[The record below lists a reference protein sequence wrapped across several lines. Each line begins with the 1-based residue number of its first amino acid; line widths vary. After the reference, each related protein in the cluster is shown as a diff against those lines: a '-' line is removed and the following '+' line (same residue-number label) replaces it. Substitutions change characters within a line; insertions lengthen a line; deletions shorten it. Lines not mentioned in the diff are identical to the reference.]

1 MTAAET
7 TREQG
12 MWPDAETIDD
22 AVQARLVRLGGQRL
36 QRRMIEAF
44 LTHTSARAEAI
55 AAAGISGDLQAM
67 EVAAHSL
74 KSSAGNLGAERLRHL
89 CGALEGAASQGH
101 GADVERLTQP
111 TLEAYQAA
119 CTQLRAIQATIG
131 GTP

>member
-1 MTAAET
+1 MTTAET
-7 TREQG
+7 APGQTT
-12 MWPDAETIDD
+12 WPDAETIDD

-55 AAAGISGDLQAM
+55 AEAGSNGDLQAM
-67 EVAAHSL
+67 EIAAHSL

-101 GADVERLTQP
+101 GADVERLTRP
-111 TLEAYQAA
+111 TLEAYEAA
-119 CTQLRAIQATIG
+119 CMQLRAIQATIG
-131 GTP
+131 GIP